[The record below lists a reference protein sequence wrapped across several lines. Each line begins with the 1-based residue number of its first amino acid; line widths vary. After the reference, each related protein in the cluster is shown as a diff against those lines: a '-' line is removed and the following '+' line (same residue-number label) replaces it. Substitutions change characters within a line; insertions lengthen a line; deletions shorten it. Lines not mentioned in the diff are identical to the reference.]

1 MQVNKTTTI
10 PFFDEMNLFFSNM
23 SRFPKPIFQIVCDYF
38 DKDVLPLLGRFEDWN
53 YSYTKHS
60 YEMRYIPRFLPYGIL
75 WKIQHLSILLIDYT
89 RIVNSHEKKFSA
101 LSEEYDFADEH
112 KFNQARI
119 NTIRRSLGW
128 EDIITYKS
136 ETREKFAADQ
146 IEKIGQQFKISRD
159 CLSLIKPMFDEFVD
173 EINKSFK
180 YNKEF
185 LNFDNFKKFDEFVM
199 SKMEPLKSDE
209 LLSKSI
215 VDNLFYD
222 KGNDDHNWQFQ
233 LEFANSIY
241 SNPNFLK
248 KLNFIHKGNKVIE
261 EQGMICTRDD
271 VNRILGT
278 LKMYFDIT
286 EIEMPI
292 LTSKYEKYESL
303 PSDLSSS
310 TEDFDIDL
318 AISESLKSLQINIT
332 IQDLVSKVLKN
343 ELLSSEFLSK
353 INCINQFDLKGNT
366 ALIHAIKLGNPILM
380 RQLITAKADVNLPS
394 KDSDGDT
401 PLMHAAKDLSKIA
414 ILTMDILLQSGA
426 NKLAKNKNGETALDI
441 AKESK
446 NRDKLKLLGF
456 SNGPDDSKESE
467 EGMSKTGFSHPTD
480 QSQDFEDNTDWA
492 EEEAGDWGDAE
503 VDPDHLD

>member
-10 PFFDEMNLFFSNM
+10 PFFDEMTLFFSNM
-23 SRFPKPIFQIVCDYF
+23 SRFPKPIFQIVCDYL

-53 YSYTKHS
+53 YSHIRHS
-60 YEMRYIPRFLPYGIL
+60 YEKNYIPRFLPYGIL
-75 WKIQHLSILLIDYT
+75 WKIQNLSILLIDYT
-89 RIVNSHEKKFSA
+89 RIVNNHEKKFYES
-101 LSEEYDFADEH
+101 SKEYNLADEH
-112 KFNQARI
+112 KFNQKRI

-128 EDIITYKS
+128 DDIITYKFT
-136 ETREKFAADQ
+136 TREKFAADQ
-146 IEKIGQQFKISRD
+146 IERICQQFKISRD
-159 CLSLIKPMFDEFVD
+159 CLSLIQPIFDEFVD
-173 EINKSFK
+173 EINKSIK

-185 LNFDNFKKFDEFVM
+185 LNFNTFKKFDEFVM
-199 SKMEPLKSDE
+199 SKMEPLKLDE

-222 KGNDDHNWQFQ
+222 KDNNDHNFQFQ
-233 LEFANSIY
+233 LEFVNSIY
-241 SNPNFLK
+241 SNPNYLK
-248 KLNFIHKGNKVIE
+248 KQE
-261 EQGMICTRDD
+261 ERGMICTRDD

-292 LTSKYEKYESL
+292 LKSKYEKYESL

-310 TEDFDIDL
+310 TEEFDIDL